1 MDSSGLV
8 VALILIGLVGYM
20 AYAKSRRDQRTFDSL
35 YKPADEKLLNTD
47 LDLGINGSLAF
58 EGDTDFTTQQFDLL
72 AGNYKLMYWFPEAV
86 PVKVDLFSADGIDS
100 ETLGIKSGEG
110 ELAFTVAANGRYFMT
125 IEPTEDDAWEI
136 EVIRLGLP
144 SSR

>member
-47 LDLGINGSLAF
+47 MDLGINGSLAF
-58 EGDTDFTTQQFDLL
+58 EGDTDFTTQHFDLL
-72 AGNYKLMYWFPEAV
+72 AGNYKLMYWFPEVV
-86 PVKVDLFSADGIDS
+86 PVKVDLFSADGSDS

-110 ELAFTVAANGRYFMT
+110 ELAFTVAADGRYFMT
-125 IEPTEDDAWEI
+125 IEPTEDDAWEV

-144 SSR
+144 SRR